1 MASRKRY
8 FHGFV
13 LLLNIVTGVL
23 FLLCSFA
30 SRLHPKDWW
39 FTGFLGLF
47 FPFITV
53 LMLLFVLFW
62 LLVKRSWA
70 FISLVMLLVGFT
82 AISQHLPLRT
92 DAGFNKGKKKEE
104 LRVMSWNVRH
114 FIPFDESSFKPDRL
128 RHRQQILEQINDYQ
142 PDVICFQEFIAMPGD
157 GDDDP
162 LFQLKHKYGYK
173 YHQFAGEDIFGTRQY
188 SGIAIFSRYPIMDGN
203 SISFPPSYETNIEN
217 PVYADILFGGDT
229 IRIFS
234 VHLQSFGFGTR
245 EYDAIDDIKAE
256 GENNISDSKNILR
269 KMRNT
274 FSWHGRQAD
283 FLSEEIKAS
292 PHPAMVLGDLN
303 DVPGS
308 YAYAVMRG
316 NREDA
321 FLQRGVGLGATFT
334 SSSSFI
340 LQLLPTL
347 RIDYIFHPQKFATT
361 QFMTGG
367 RRLSDH
373 SFLLADIR
381 L

>member
-1 MASRKRY
+1 MKR
-8 FHGFV
+8 FFLGFF
-13 LLLNIVTGVL
+13 LFLNIVTGAL

-30 SRLHPKDWW
+30 SRLHPSDWW

-47 FPFITV
+47 FPFITA
-53 LMLLFVLFW
+53 LLILFVVFW
-62 LLVKRSWA
+62 LLVKRSWS
-70 FISLVMLLVGFT
+70 FISLIILVMGFA
-82 AISQHLPLRT
+82 AISLHLPFKTESDFRKEK
-92 DAGFNKGKKKEE
+92 AKGE

-114 FIPFDESSFKPDRL
+114 FIPFDESTFKPDRL
-128 RHRQQILEQINDYQ
+128 RQRQHILEQIAEYQ
-142 PDVICFQEFIAMPGD
+142 PDVICFQEFISMPGD
-157 GDDDP
+157 EEKDP
-162 LFQLKHKYGYK
+162 LFQLKNKYGYK

-203 SISFPPSYETNIEN
+203 SISYPTSFDSNVEN
-217 PVYADILFGGDT
+217 PIYADILFAGDT
-229 IRIFS
+229 IRVFS
-234 VHLQSFGFGTR
+234 VHLQSFGFGSR

-256 GENNISDSKNILR
+256 GDHNIRDSKNILR

-292 PHPAMVLGDLN
+292 PHPAMVMGDLN

-321 FLQRGVGLGATFT
+321 FLQQGAGLGATFT

-347 RIDYIFHPQKFATT
+347 RIDYIFHPKIFSTS
-361 QFMTGG
+361 QFLIGG

>member
-1 MASRKRY
+1 MKR
-8 FHGFV
+8 FFLGFL
-13 LLLNIVTGVL
+13 LLLNILTGLL
-23 FLLCSFA
+23 FLFCSFA
-30 SRLHPKDWW
+30 SRLHPVDWW

-47 FPFITV
+47 FPFITAV
-53 LMLLFVLFW
+53 MLLFVLLW
-62 LLVKRSWA
+62 LAVKRSWIFFPLIVLVMGFA
-70 FISLVMLLVGFT
+70 AISLHIPF
-82 AISQHLPLRT
+82 RT
-92 DAGFNKGKKKEE
+92 DAGFSKEKEKGQ

-114 FIPFDESSFKPDRL
+114 FIPFNESDFKPDRL
-128 RHRQQILEQINDYQ
+128 RHRQQILEQIAEYE

-157 GDDDP
+157 GEDDP
-162 LFQLKHKYGYK
+162 LYQLKNKYGYK

-203 SISFPPSYETNIEN
+203 AISFPPSFESNIEN
-217 PVYADILFGGDT
+217 PVYADILFAGDT
-229 IRIFS
+229 VRIFS
-234 VHLQSFGFGTR
+234 VHLQSFGFGAR
-245 EYDAIDDIKAE
+245 EYGAIDDIKAKRD
-256 GENNISDSKNILR
+256 NNIRDSKNILR

-292 PHPAMVLGDLN
+292 PHPTMVMGDLN

-321 FLQRGVGLGATFT
+321 FLQKGAGLGATFT

-347 RIDYIFHPQKFATT
+347 RIDYIFHPSSFSTT
-361 QFMTGG
+361 QFKIGG

-373 SFLLADIR
+373 SFLIADIR

>member
-1 MASRKRY
+1 MKR
-8 FHGFV
+8 FFLGFF
-13 LLLNIVTGVL
+13 LFLNIVTGAL

-30 SRLHPKDWW
+30 SRLHPSDWW

-47 FPFITV
+47 FPFITA
-53 LMLLFVLFW
+53 LLILFVVFW
-62 LLVKRSWA
+62 LLVKRSWS
-70 FISLVMLLVGFT
+70 FISLIILVMGFA
-82 AISQHLPLRT
+82 AISLHLPFKTESDFRKEK
-92 DAGFNKGKKKEE
+92 AKGE

-128 RHRQQILEQINDYQ
+128 RHRQNILEQIDEYQ
-142 PDVICFQEFIAMPGD
+142 PDVICFQEFISMPGD
-157 GDDDP
+157 EEKDP
-162 LFQLKHKYGYK
+162 LFQLKNKYGYK

-203 SISFPPSYETNIEN
+203 SISYPTSFDSNVEN
-217 PVYADILFGGDT
+217 PIYADILFAGDT
-229 IRIFS
+229 IRVFS
-234 VHLQSFGFGTR
+234 VHLQSFGFGSR

-256 GENNISDSKNILR
+256 GDHNIRDSKNILR

-292 PHPAMVLGDLN
+292 PHPAMVMGDLN

-321 FLQRGVGLGATFT
+321 FLQQGAGLGATFT

-347 RIDYIFHPQKFATT
+347 RIDYIFHPKIFSTS
-361 QFMTGG
+361 QFLIGG

>member
-1 MASRKRY
+1 MKR
-8 FHGFV
+8 FFLGFF
-13 LLLNIVTGVL
+13 LFLNIVTGAL

-30 SRLHPKDWW
+30 SRLHPSDWW

-47 FPFITV
+47 FPFITAT
-53 LMLLFVLFW
+53 LILFVAFW
-62 LLVKRSWA
+62 LLVKRSWS
-70 FISLVMLLVGFT
+70 FISLIILVMGFA
-82 AISQHLPLRT
+82 AISLHLPFKTESDFRKEKV
-92 DAGFNKGKKKEE
+92 KGE

-114 FIPFDESSFKPDRL
+114 FIPFDESTFKPDRL
-128 RHRQQILEQINDYQ
+128 RQRQHILEQIAEYQ
-142 PDVICFQEFIAMPGD
+142 PDVICFQEFISMPGD
-157 GDDDP
+157 EEKDP
-162 LFQLKHKYGYK
+162 LFQLKNKYGYK

-203 SISFPPSYETNIEN
+203 SISYPTSFDSNVEN
-217 PVYADILFGGDT
+217 PIYADILFAGDT
-229 IRIFS
+229 IRVFS
-234 VHLQSFGFGTR
+234 VHLQSFGFGSR

-256 GENNISDSKNILR
+256 GDHNIRDSKNILR

-292 PHPAMVLGDLN
+292 PHPAMVMGDLN

-321 FLQRGVGLGATFT
+321 FLQQGAGLGATFT

-347 RIDYIFHPQKFATT
+347 RIDYIFHPKMFSTS
-361 QFMTGG
+361 QFLIGG

>member
-1 MASRKRY
+1 MKR
-8 FHGFV
+8 FFLGFF
-13 LLLNIVTGVL
+13 LFLNIVTGAL

-30 SRLHPKDWW
+30 SRLHPSDWW

-47 FPFITV
+47 FPFITAT
-53 LMLLFVLFW
+53 LILFVVFW
-62 LLVKRSWA
+62 LLVKRSWS
-70 FISLVMLLVGFT
+70 FISLIILVMGFA
-82 AISQHLPLRT
+82 AISLHLPFKTESDFRKEK
-92 DAGFNKGKKKEE
+92 AKGE

-114 FIPFDESSFKPDRL
+114 FIPFDESTFKPDRL
-128 RHRQQILEQINDYQ
+128 RQRQHILEQIAEYQ
-142 PDVICFQEFIAMPGD
+142 PDVICFQEFISMPGD
-157 GDDDP
+157 EEKDP
-162 LFQLKHKYGYK
+162 LFQLKNKYGYK

-203 SISFPPSYETNIEN
+203 SISYPTSFDSNVEN
-217 PVYADILFGGDT
+217 PIYADILFAGDT
-229 IRIFS
+229 IRVFS
-234 VHLQSFGFGTR
+234 VHLQSFGFGSR

-256 GENNISDSKNILR
+256 GDHNIRDSKNILR

-292 PHPAMVLGDLN
+292 PHPAMVMGDLN

-321 FLQRGVGLGATFT
+321 FLQQGAGLGATFT

-347 RIDYIFHPQKFATT
+347 RIDYIFHPKMFSTS
-361 QFMTGG
+361 QFLIGG

>member
-1 MASRKRY
+1 MKR
-8 FHGFV
+8 FFLGFF
-13 LLLNIVTGVL
+13 LFLNILTGVL

-30 SRLHPKDWW
+30 SRLHPREWW

-47 FPFITV
+47 FPFITA
-53 LMLLFVLFW
+53 LMLLFVVFW
-62 LLVKRSWA
+62 LVVKRSWS
-70 FISLVMLLVGFT
+70 FISLLVLVMGFA
-82 AISQHLPLRT
+82 AIALHLPFRT
-92 DAGFNKGKKKEE
+92 ASAFNKEKKKDE

-114 FIPFDESSFKPDRL
+114 FIPFDESDFKPDRL
-128 RHRQQILEQINDYQ
+128 RHRQQILEQIKTYQ
-142 PDVICFQEFIAMPGD
+142 PDVICFQEFISMPGD
-157 GDDDP
+157 EEQDP
-162 LFQLKHKYGYK
+162 LYQLKHKYGYK

-203 SISFPPSYETNIEN
+203 SISYPPSYETNIEN
-217 PVYADILFGGDT
+217 PIYADILFGGDT
-229 IRIFS
+229 IRVFS
-234 VHLQSFGFGTR
+234 VHLQSFGFGSR

-256 GENNISDSKNILR
+256 GDHNIRDSRNILR

-292 PHPAMVLGDLN
+292 PHPAMVMGDLN

-321 FLQRGVGLGATFT
+321 FLQRGAGLGATFT

-347 RIDYIFHPQKFATT
+347 RIDYIFHPKAFSTI
-361 QFMTGG
+361 QFMIGG
-367 RRLSDH
+367 NRLSDH

>member
-1 MASRKRY
+1 MKR
-8 FHGFV
+8 FFLGFF
-13 LLLNIVTGVL
+13 LFLNIVTGAL

-30 SRLHPKDWW
+30 SRLHPSDWW

-47 FPFITV
+47 FPFITAI
-53 LMLLFVLFW
+53 LILFVVFW
-62 LLVKRSWA
+62 LLVKRSWS
-70 FISLVMLLVGFT
+70 FISLIILVMGFA
-82 AISQHLPLRT
+82 AISLHLPFKTESDFRKEK
-92 DAGFNKGKKKEE
+92 AKGE

-128 RHRQQILEQINDYQ
+128 RQRQHILEQIAEYQ
-142 PDVICFQEFIAMPGD
+142 PDVICFQEFISMPGD
-157 GDDDP
+157 EEKDP
-162 LFQLKHKYGYK
+162 LFQLKNKYGYK

-203 SISFPPSYETNIEN
+203 SLSYPPSFDSNVEN
-217 PVYADILFGGDT
+217 PIYADILFAGDT
-229 IRIFS
+229 IRVFS
-234 VHLQSFGFGTR
+234 VHLQSFGFGSR

-256 GENNISDSKNILR
+256 GDHNIRDSKNILR

-292 PHPAMVLGDLN
+292 PHPAMVMGDLN

-321 FLQRGVGLGATFT
+321 FLQQGAGLGATFT

-347 RIDYIFHPQKFATT
+347 RIDYIFHPKIFSTS
-361 QFMTGG
+361 QFLIGG

-381 L
+381 F

>member
-1 MASRKRY
+1 MKR
-8 FHGFV
+8 FFLGFF
-13 LLLNIVTGVL
+13 LFLNIVTGAL

-30 SRLHPKDWW
+30 SRLHPSDWW

-53 LMLLFVLFW
+53 LLILFVVFW
-62 LLVKRSWA
+62 LLVKRSWS
-70 FISLVMLLVGFT
+70 FISLIMLVMGFA
-82 AISQHLPLRT
+82 AISLHLPFKT
-92 DAGFNKGKKKEE
+92 ESDFKKEKAKGE

-128 RHRQQILEQINDYQ
+128 RHRQQILEQIAEYQ
-142 PDVICFQEFIAMPGD
+142 PDVICFQEFISMPGD
-157 GDDDP
+157 EEKDP
-162 LFQLKHKYGYK
+162 LFQLKNKYGYK

-203 SISFPPSYETNIEN
+203 SLSYPPSFDSNVEN
-217 PVYADILFGGDT
+217 PIYADILFEGDT
-229 IRIFS
+229 IRVFS
-234 VHLQSFGFGTR
+234 VHLQSFGFGSR

-256 GENNISDSKNILR
+256 GDHNIRDSKNILR

-283 FLSEEIKAS
+283 FLSEEIRAS
-292 PHPAMVLGDLN
+292 PHPAMVMGDLN

-321 FLQRGVGLGATFT
+321 FLQRGAGLGATFT

-347 RIDYIFHPQKFATT
+347 RIDYIFHPKTFSTS
-361 QFMTGG
+361 QFFIGG

>member
-1 MASRKRY
+1 MKR
-8 FHGFV
+8 FFLGFF
-13 LLLNIVTGVL
+13 LFLNIVTGAL

-30 SRLHPKDWW
+30 SRLHPSDWW

-47 FPFITV
+47 FPFITAT
-53 LMLLFVLFW
+53 LILFVVFW
-62 LLVKRSWA
+62 LLVKRSWS
-70 FISLVMLLVGFT
+70 FISLIILVMGFA
-82 AISQHLPLRT
+82 AISLHLPFKTESDFR
-92 DAGFNKGKKKEE
+92 KEKANGE

-114 FIPFDESSFKPDRL
+114 FIPFDESTFKPDRL
-128 RHRQQILEQINDYQ
+128 RQRQHILEQIAEYQ
-142 PDVICFQEFIAMPGD
+142 PDVICFQEFISMPGD
-157 GDDDP
+157 EEKDP
-162 LFQLKHKYGYK
+162 LFQLKNKYGYK

-203 SISFPPSYETNIEN
+203 SISYPTSFDSNIEN
-217 PVYADILFGGDT
+217 PIYADILFAGDT
-229 IRIFS
+229 IRVFS
-234 VHLQSFGFGTR
+234 VHLQSFGFGSR

-256 GENNISDSKNILR
+256 GDHNIRDSKNILR

-292 PHPAMVLGDLN
+292 PHPAMVMGDLN

-321 FLQRGVGLGATFT
+321 FLQQGAGLGATFT

-347 RIDYIFHPQKFATT
+347 RIDYIFHPKIFSTS
-361 QFMTGG
+361 QFLIGG
-367 RRLSDH
+367 KRLSDH

>member
-1 MASRKRY
+1 MKR
-8 FHGFV
+8 FFLGFF
-13 LLLNIVTGVL
+13 LFLNIVTGAL

-30 SRLHPKDWW
+30 SRLHPSDWW

-47 FPFITV
+47 FPFITA
-53 LMLLFVLFW
+53 LLILFVVFW
-62 LLVKRSWA
+62 LVVKRSWS
-70 FISLVMLLVGFT
+70 FISLIILVMGFA
-82 AISQHLPLRT
+82 AISLHLPFKTESDFRKEK
-92 DAGFNKGKKKEE
+92 AKGE

-128 RHRQQILEQINDYQ
+128 RHRQQILEQIAEYQ
-142 PDVICFQEFIAMPGD
+142 PDVICFQEFISMPGD
-157 GDDDP
+157 EEKDP
-162 LFQLKHKYGYK
+162 LFQLKNKYGYK

-203 SISFPPSYETNIEN
+203 SISYPTSFDSNVEN
-217 PVYADILFGGDT
+217 PIYADILFAGDT
-229 IRIFS
+229 IRVFS
-234 VHLQSFGFGTR
+234 VHLQSFGFGSR

-256 GENNISDSKNILR
+256 GDHNIRDSKNILR

-292 PHPAMVLGDLN
+292 PHPAMIMGDLN

-321 FLQRGVGLGATFT
+321 FLQQGAGLGATFT

-347 RIDYIFHPQKFATT
+347 RIDYIFHPKIFSTS
-361 QFMTGG
+361 QFLIGG

>member
-1 MASRKRY
+1 MKR
-8 FHGFV
+8 FFLGFF
-13 LLLNIVTGVL
+13 LFLNIVTGAL

-30 SRLHPKDWW
+30 SRLHPSDWW

-47 FPFITV
+47 FPFITA
-53 LMLLFVLFW
+53 LLILFVVFW
-62 LLVKRSWA
+62 LLVKRSWS
-70 FISLVMLLVGFT
+70 FISLIILVMGFA
-82 AISQHLPLRT
+82 AISLHLPFKTESDFRKEK
-92 DAGFNKGKKKEE
+92 AKGE

-114 FIPFDESSFKPDRL
+114 FIPFDESTFKPDRL
-128 RHRQQILEQINDYQ
+128 RQRQHILEQIAEYQ
-142 PDVICFQEFIAMPGD
+142 PDVICFQEFISMPGD
-157 GDDDP
+157 EEKDP
-162 LFQLKHKYGYK
+162 LFQLKNKYGYK

-203 SISFPPSYETNIEN
+203 SISYPTSFDSNVEN
-217 PVYADILFGGDT
+217 PIYADILFAGDT
-229 IRIFS
+229 IRVFS
-234 VHLQSFGFGTR
+234 VHLQSFGFGSR

-256 GENNISDSKNILR
+256 GDHNIRDSKNILR

-292 PHPAMVLGDLN
+292 PHPAMVMGDLN

-321 FLQRGVGLGATFT
+321 FLQQGAGLGATFT

-347 RIDYIFHPQKFATT
+347 RIDYIFHPKIFSTS
-361 QFMTGG
+361 QFLIGG
-367 RRLSDH
+367 KRLSDH